1 MPSEISEAIIRLQM
15 RTDVLKSDQK
25 ILTDEL
31 QMRIREIN
39 TLTKSVADLREE
51 RTKIHETI
59 GSYQRQV
66 IVSTSGPL
74 PVQHRLTSSCF
85 LYCSTLHCTLQ

>member
-1 MPSEISEAIIRLQM
+1 M

-39 TLTKSVADLREE
+39 TLTKSVAELREE

-66 IVSTSGPL
+66 IVSNSL
-74 PVQHRLTSSCF
+74 LVQIRLMIFVCI
-85 LYCSTLHCTLQ
+85 YGSTLQ

>member
-66 IVSTSGPL
+66 IVSNSL
-74 PVQHRLTSSCF
+74 PVQFRLMI
-85 LYCSTLHCTLQ
+85 LVGIYGSTLQ

>member
-39 TLTKSVADLREE
+39 TLTKSVAELREE

-66 IVSTSGPL
+66 IVSNSL
-74 PVQHRLTSSCF
+74 LVQIRLMIFVCI
-85 LYCSTLHCTLQ
+85 YGSTLQ